1 MDWIPYLTSA
11 AAVAISTVCAAMGY
25 RRTHHVVEPEIR
37 ACEVAIADLRTQNST
52 LLARLRK
59 LEAAAEGKRGKPNG
73 A

>member
-25 RRTHHVVEPEIR
+25 QRTHRVVEPEIR
-37 ACEVAIADLRTQNST
+37 ACAAGIADLRTQNAT

-59 LEAAAEGKRGKPNG
+59 LEAAAERKEK
-73 A
+73 